1 MAGRL
6 DMESVKTPIYEVIKR
21 ELREKIQQGELP
33 EGARIESEIALA
45 KRLGVNRGQTRQAL
59 RELQLEGY
67 LVRRKGSG
75 SYVAPRASGVSA
87 VKVDGVRSMAI
98 VIPKNIVGHSRE
110 IVQGFMH
117 RSSEEDCQVITY
129 NLNLSEADDVSEVR
143 FLRSVVESG
152 VSGVVAWVTNDSG
165 ATHDFVRELVQ
176 RRFPLVLVD
185 RYLPDIDTDFVVT
198 DNEALGYELTAALIK
213 RGHKRIAFVG
223 IEDPNPSSVRD
234 RLKGYCKALEE
245 ASLRFDEKLVMDI
258 SHLKEAPEEA
268 VGRMMALYKRPTAFV
283 CIHMAPFLYMHEP
296 LTQMGYRAAENID
309 IAVVDDNFPESPTE
323 VPLMRIPQRG
333 YEIGLQSA
341 EILLKRIAEPDRAVE
356 HCFVKPGA
364 LIDKDADESTQLVN
378 A

>member
-1 MAGRL
+1 MKSEKAPVYKR
-6 DMESVKTPIYEVIKR
+6 IK
-21 ELREKIQQGELP
+21 EDLKEKIERGELQ
-33 EGARIESEIALA
+33 EGERIPSEIALA
-45 KRLGVNRGQTRQAL
+45 KRLSVNRSQTRQAL

-67 LVRRKGSG
+67 LVRRQGSG
-75 SYVAPRASGVSA
+75 TFVAPRSNGVSA
-87 VKVDGVRSMAI
+87 VKVDGMRSMAI

-185 RYLPDIDTDFVVT
+185 RYLSDIHTDFVVT

-223 IEDPNPSSVRD
+223 LEHPNPSSVRD
-234 RLKGYCKALEE
+234 RLTGYRKALKE
-245 ASLRFDEKLVMDI
+245 ASLPFDEDLMMDI
-258 SHLKEAPEEA
+258 DLLKETPERA
-268 VGRMMALYKRPTAFV
+268 VGRMVALYERPTAFV
-283 CIHMAPFLYMHEP
+283 CTHMDPFFYMHGP
-296 LTQMGYRAAENID
+296 LTQLGYRAAENID

-323 VPLMRIPQRG
+323 VPLIRIPQRG

-356 HCFVKPGA
+356 QCFVKPGA
-364 LIDKDADESTQLVN
+364 LIDKDADESTRLVN